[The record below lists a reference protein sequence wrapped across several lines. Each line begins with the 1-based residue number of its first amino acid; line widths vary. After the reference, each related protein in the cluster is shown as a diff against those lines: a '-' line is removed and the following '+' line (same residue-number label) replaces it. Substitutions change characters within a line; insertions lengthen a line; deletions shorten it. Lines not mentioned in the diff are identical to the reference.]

1 MPLSIVSLWHF
12 MPFGAAIRRV
22 LTAPLHSYMQTI
34 SNALLCSFRCTV
46 YGFGVKEAFPFKC
59 VLLSTSKTAR
69 KRMTAW
75 RIDSAAGYGAV
86 KLDFAPWESSG
97 SDSVSFGWYFE

>member
-22 LTAPLHSYMQTI
+22 LTAPLHSNMQTI
-34 SNALLCSFRCTV
+34 SNALLCAFLRTV
-46 YGFGVKEAFPFKC
+46 YGFWVEVVGQEASTSKC

-69 KRMTAW
+69 KRTPAW
-75 RIDSAAGYGAV
+75 NIDNVVGYG
-86 KLDFAPWESSG
+86 LLN
-97 SDSVSFGWYFE
+97 